1 LNDIAQQVKWSNDD
15 SQLWSAAVGAAL
27 LFRRY
32 LTTHPI
38 TKRRRAVALQKETP
52 PIGGLSQIQFVVRGY

>member
-1 LNDIAQQVKWSNDD
+1 MMIRNFGVRRS
-15 SQLWSAAVGAAL
+15 GAAL

-38 TKRRRAVALQKETP
+38 TKRRRAVALQKEMP
-52 PIGGLSQIQFVVRGY
+52 PIGGVSQIRFVVRGY